1 MFTIKTKSGIL
12 NYDMIESIYIVGDN
26 GRGYA
31 LVAVTSTY
39 YTGGNSHNNNQ
50 YTLTRRMDKREATEE
65 ALNKL
70 FAALTE
76 GAPGFDFT
84 I

>member
-1 MFTIKTKSGIL
+1 MFTIKAESGIL
-12 NYDMIESIYIVGDN
+12 NYDMIESIYIEGDT
-26 GRGYA
+26 GHGYA

-39 YTGGNSHNNNQ
+39 YTGGNSHRNNK
-50 YTLTRRMDKREATEE
+50 YTLTRRMDKNKATK
-65 ALNKL
+65 ALNQV
-70 FAALTE
+70 FAALVE

>member
-1 MFTIKTKSGIL
+1 MFTIKTESGIL
-12 NYDMIESIYIVGDN
+12 NYDMIESIYIVGDE

-39 YTGGNSHNNNQ
+39 YTGGNSHNNNK
-50 YTLTRRMDKREATEE
+50 YTLTRRMNKRKATE
-65 ALNKL
+65 ALNKV

-76 GAPGFDFT
+76 GAAGFDFT

>member
-1 MFTIKTKSGIL
+1 MFTIKAESGIL
-12 NYDMIESIYIVGDN
+12 NYDMIESIYIVGDK

-39 YTGGNSHNNNQ
+39 YTGGNSNSNNK
-50 YTLTRRMDKREATEE
+50 YTLTSRMDKREVTE